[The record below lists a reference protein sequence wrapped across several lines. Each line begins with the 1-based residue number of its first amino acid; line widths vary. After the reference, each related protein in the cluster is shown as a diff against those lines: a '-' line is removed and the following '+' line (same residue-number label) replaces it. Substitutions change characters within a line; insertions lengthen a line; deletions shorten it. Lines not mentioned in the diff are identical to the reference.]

1 MLSPEQIQQYQSES
15 NCRAG
20 YCMQCKEK
28 LTPVEVHVCDACA
41 ISLYA
46 DPNGFMTEEDDG
58 SQEG

>member
-20 YCMQCKEK
+20 YCMQCKAK

-46 DPNGFMTEEDDG
+46 DPNGFMTEEDD
-58 SQEG
+58 E

>member
-15 NCRAG
+15 NYRAG
-20 YCMQCKEK
+20 YCMQCKTK

-46 DPNGFMTEEDDG
+46 DPNGIMTEEDDG